1 MTDHLKPTWRGWIH
15 VGGVSALLVAA
26 VPLLIHARSAA
37 AAGWCVAFIVGVGS
51 MMGVSA
57 LYHRVTWRPEV
68 RRRWKRADHA
78 TIFAAIAGSYLT
90 LGGLTLHGTAR
101 GVLLIIVGGGAGA
114 GIAIRE
120 IALDAPKWVNILP
133 YIVVGWAAV
142 FFLPQIARGGG
153 DLVIGLVIAGGL
165 AYTLGALCYALKRPT
180 ISVKHFGYHE
190 LFHVGT
196 VIGAGCHYAAIWA
209 ALGR

>member
-1 MTDHLKPTWRGWIH
+1 VSEQLKPTWRGWIH
-15 VGGVSALLVAA
+15 VVGVGLLLVATT
-26 VPLLIHARSAA
+26 PLLCHARSVA
-37 AAGWCVAFIVGVGS
+37 AAGWCVAFVVGVGA

-57 LYHRVTWRPEV
+57 LYHRITWAPEI

-78 TIFAAIAGSYLT
+78 TIFAAIAGSYIS

-101 GVLLIIVGGGAGA
+101 WVLLIVVGGGSAAGV
-114 GIAIRE
+114 AIRE
-120 IALDAPKWVNILP
+120 LALDAPKWVNVIP
-133 YIVVGWAAV
+133 YIAVGWAAV

-153 DLVIGLVIAGGL
+153 DLVISLVIAGGV
-165 AYTLGALCYALKRPT
+165 AYTLGALCYAAKRPV

-190 LFHVGT
+190 LFHLGT
-196 VIGAGCHYAAIWA
+196 VIGAGCHYGALWA